1 MGRKRA
7 MPAWVALPP
16 IFCGSSRITMGLLA
30 AITSMGRRLANS
42 SRSEYMM
49 RASLERPPS
58 FMDVLNA
65 CMLMTMTLISEL
77 AEKRSMSPRRL
88 LL

>member
-1 MGRKRA
+1 
-7 MPAWVALPP
+7 
-16 IFCGSSRITMGLLA
+16 
-30 AITSMGRRLANS
+30 
-42 SRSEYMM
+42 M

-77 AEKRSMSPRRL
+77 AEKRSISTRRL